1 MEIDLLFAPGCSSL
15 GKTEELIK
23 RLLDE
28 LAPQAKL
35 RLKEV
40 STQKKAEALKF
51 PGSPTIRVNG
61 KDIEPDADKK
71 ANFGL
76 S

>member
-1 MEIDLLFAPGCSSL
+1 MEVDLLYAPGCSSR

-28 LAPQAKL
+28 LAPQARFKV
-35 RLKEV
+35 KEV
-40 STQKKAEALKF
+40 SSQKKAEALKF

-61 KDIEPDADKK
+61 NDIEPDADKK

>member
-1 MEIDLLFAPGCSSL
+1 MEVDLLFAPGCSSR

-23 RLLDE
+23 RLLNE
-28 LAPQAKL
+28 LAPRAKL
-35 RLKEV
+35 RFKEV
-40 STQKKAEALKF
+40 GTQKKAEALRF